1 MSFANGSLWINK
13 EFKGEYSDSSLNGL
27 RLFFKGDIDESD
39 RKYIYKFIS
48 FLRKKYFFPIRCKI
62 FFCNQKNFLSF
73 NRKDKCKGIFLQGD
87 IEKKVYPS
95 IYVSSKISKNW
106 DKNDILLSICRLL
119 TYYFQWYFYEDE
131 NRSSR
136 SLEIEAT
143 KYAYYLVYE
152 FLDLYN

>member
-48 FLRKKYFFPIRCKI
+48 FLRKKYFFPIRCNI

-87 IEKKVYPS
+87 IS
-95 IYVSSKISKNW
+95 
-106 DKNDILLSICRLL
+106 
-119 TYYFQWYFYEDE
+119 
-131 NRSSR
+131 
-136 SLEIEAT
+136 
-143 KYAYYLVYE
+143 
-152 FLDLYN
+152 